1 MDRKRLRLLL
11 IDDSEAD
18 TERLLRKLSS
28 GGYEPVSV
36 RVENAHA
43 LSRALLY
50 GTWDLALCDYSM
62 PGFSGADALKIV
74 KTQDPKLPFIF
85 VSGTIPADVAR
96 KLESDGAVGVV
107 SKDNLDS
114 FLPTVEMILRAKT
127 APKKPQPEAESI
139 ESLARDRERLAG
151 QVAALEKTVLELK
164 FKLDRAARSTIQ
176 PGDATPRPSAPP
188 RVLLVDDRPEN
199 LNALEALLEGCGAT
213 TVRAASGTEALKRL
227 LEEDY
232 ALILMDVRMPE
243 MDGFET
249 AQLVH
254 RRKRSRATP
263 IVFLTAHGDD
273 PASILRGYESGAV
286 DYLPKPI
293 VPEILRAKVAFFLEL
308 YEKGELL
315 RRQAEHLASLN
326 RELEAFSSTV
336 SHDLK
341 APLRAMRSW
350 SQIVLDEYRGK
361 TLDAEAEETL
371 RRVLEA
377 GDRMNELIQSLLTYA
392 KVSRADITVEPVDF
406 DAVVRDALAST
417 KGELD
422 ARDAEVRVERPL
434 GAGCGHRASLV
445 QAVANLLSN
454 ANKFTPPGT
463 RPVLTV
469 RAETRGER
477 RRLWVEDNGIG
488 IEPADCARIFRPFE
502 RLHSQATYSGH
513 GIGLAIVQRA
523 VERVGGAVGVESE
536 PGKGS
541 RFWIEVP
548 MKTDGAGSSDG
559 S

>member
-1 MDRKRLRLLL
+1 MDRKRLRLLM

-62 PGFSGADALKIV
+62 PGFSGADALKLI
-74 KTQDPKLPFIF
+74 KAKDPALPFIF
-85 VSGTIPADVAR
+85 VSGTIPASIAK
-96 KLESDGAVGVV
+96 KLEAEGAAGVV
-107 SKDNLDS
+107 SKDNLES
-114 FLPTVEMILRAKT
+114 FLPAVEKILRAKSSPPPPPPREPV
-127 APKKPQPEAESI
+127 AEADPSERAK
-139 ESLARDRERLAG
+139 LAEQIAT
-151 QVAALEKTVLELK
+151 LEKTVAELK
-164 FKLDRAARSTIQ
+164 FKLDRASRAAPE
-176 PGDATPRPSAPP
+176 PGGATVRPAGLP

-199 LNALEALLEGCGAT
+199 LSALEALLEGCGAA
-213 TVRAASGTEALKRL
+213 TVRAASGPEALRRL
-227 LEEDY
+227 LEEDF

-273 PASILRGYESGAV
+273 PVSVLRGYESGAV

-293 VPEILRAKVAFFLEL
+293 VPEILRAKVSFFLEL

-315 RRQAEHLASLN
+315 RRQAEHLIALN

-341 APLRAMRSW
+341 APLRAIRSW
-350 SQIVLDEYRGK
+350 SQVMLEDYRGK
-361 TLDAEAEETL
+361 TLDAEAQATL
-371 RRVLEA
+371 QRILEA
-377 GDRMNELIQSLLTYA
+377 GDRMDGLIQSLLNYA
-392 KVSRADITVEPVDF
+392 KVSRADITVERVNLDEIV
-406 DAVVRDALAST
+406 AEALAAL
-417 KGELD
+417 KGDLESRGAEVKIEGPLD
-422 ARDAEVRVERPL
+422 AAV
-434 GAGCGHRASLV
+434 AHRTSLV
-445 QAVANLLSN
+445 QAIANLLSN
-454 ANKFTPPGT
+454 ANKFTPPSV
-463 RPVLTV
+463 RPVLII
-469 RAETRGER
+469 RSEARGNR

-488 IEPADCARIFRPFE
+488 IEAEDLERIFRPFE
-502 RLHSQATYSGH
+502 RLHTQDAYAGH

-523 VERVGGAVGVESE
+523 VERVGGSVGVESQ

-541 RFWIEVP
+541 RFWIELP
-548 MKTDGAGSSDG
+548 QEAPLPG
-559 S
+559 